1 VCFNLDFD
9 GVGCDDLYTEL
20 WKACAG
26 PLVDVPKD
34 GERVFYFPQGHM
46 EQVCSFFLIFLHCST
61 FIVLKHLDR
70 NLSLYLYCFLAYGFF
85 MQLEAST
92 NQELNQQI
100 PRFNLPPKILCRVV
114 NIQLLV
120 ILIPLLL
127 FPISVF
133 FEVFFIIFFYS
144 LLFSLNF

>member
-1 VCFNLDFD
+1 LT
-9 GVGCDDLYTEL
+9 GVAGDDLYTEL

-26 PLVDVPKD
+26 PLVDVPKA

-46 EQVCSFFLIFLHCST
+46 EQVCSFWFTFPGNILTSFLCFHCFKTLRSKSEPLPILFL
-61 FIVLKHLDR
+61 V
-70 NLSLYLYCFLAYGFF
+70 YGLF

-120 ILIPLLL
+120 VLILVLL
-127 FPISVF
+127 FHFYVF
-133 FEVFFIIFFYS
+133 LARLSIILSY
-144 LLFSLNF
+144 

>member
-1 VCFNLDFD
+1 
-9 GVGCDDLYTEL
+9 
-20 WKACAG
+20 
-26 PLVDVPKD
+26 
-34 GERVFYFPQGHM
+34 
-46 EQVCSFFLIFLHCST
+46 
-61 FIVLKHLDR
+61 
-70 NLSLYLYCFLAYGFF
+70 